1 MLEPLHIEPTEDHP
15 RVELDAQ
22 KNIFELTGRS
32 LPEDAASFYS
42 PVVDWMK
49 TYLENPND
57 QTIFT
62 VKLEYFNSSSAN
74 RIMRIFIMMEEA
86 YHSGTDIKIVWHFHK
101 NDALLHDRGK
111 EIKEIIDIPFI
122 LEEYEN

>member
-1 MLEPLHIEPTEDHP
+1 MLEPLRIEPTEDHP
-15 RVELDAQ
+15 RVVLDAQ
-22 KNIFELTGRS
+22 KNVFELSGRS
-32 LPEDAASFYS
+32 LPEDAASFYG

-57 QTIFT
+57 QTIFA

-74 RIMRIFIMMEEA
+74 RIMRIFILLEEA
-86 YHSGTDIKIVWHFHK
+86 YHADTNIKIVWYYHK

-111 EIKEIIDIPFI
+111 EIQEIIDLPFE
-122 LEEYEN
+122 LKEYQK